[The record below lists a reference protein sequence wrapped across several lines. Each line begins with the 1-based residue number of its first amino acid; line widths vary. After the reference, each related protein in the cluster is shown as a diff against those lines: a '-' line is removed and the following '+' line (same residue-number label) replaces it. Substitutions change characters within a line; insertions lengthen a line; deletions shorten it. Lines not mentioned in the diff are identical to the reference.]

1 MSAQLRALIVE
12 DDRAWQQI
20 LSEILT
26 DAGLA
31 VDVADSLP
39 AAVAA
44 LKSAPHRLAVVDLS
58 LAGRD
63 HRNQDGLQVLDA
75 ARRLDPGCATI
86 MLTGFAT
93 VELAVSVLGAYG
105 ALTCLRKEKFNRAEF
120 RELVRR
126 ALATAPAARISAGS
140 AVVPASGV
148 SQTACPT
155 AARAVGEALVVEDD
169 AGWQNILTELLVDAG
184 YRVRICSGFGEALG
198 CLRHSRYAL
207 AVVDL
212 SLEGAMK
219 ADLWQPTPSVQTLD
233 GYRLLASTRA
243 GGVPTIVVSGVAAPA
258 DIERAYAEHG
268 IFAYL
273 EKQNFSRRAFLEA
286 VAGAQAAAESRSVL
300 ESLTARE
307 RAVLGLLVRGL
318 TNKEIAEALIITDN
332 TVKRHLKAIFDKLG
346 VHTRAAAVTKA
357 IGAGIPASVP
367 EPDEATNG

>member
-1 MSAQLRALIVE
+1 VSSQPRALIVE

-58 LAGRD
+58 LASED

-75 ARRLDPGCATI
+75 ARRLDPGCVTI

-93 VELAVSVLGAYG
+93 VELAVSVLGAHG
-105 ALTCLRKEKFNRAEF
+105 ALTCLRKEKFNRVEF
-120 RELVRR
+120 RELVKR
-126 ALATAPAARISAGS
+126 ALATAPPAQICAGDVAIPPGGVNQAARSA
-140 AVVPASGV
+140 
-148 SQTACPT
+148 TAQAT
-155 AARAVGEALVVEDD
+155 GEVLVVEDD
-169 AGWQNILTELLVDAG
+169 AGWQSILTELLTDAG

-198 CLRHSRYAL
+198 CLRRGKYAL

-212 SLEGAMK
+212 SLEGAVG
-219 ADLWQPTPSVQTLD
+219 ADPWEPMGPAEALD

-243 GGVPTIVVSGVAAPA
+243 GGLPTIVVSGVATPVA
-258 DIERAYAEHG
+258 IERAYAEYG
-268 IFAYL
+268 VFAYL
-273 EKQNFSRRAFLEA
+273 EKQTFSRRAFLEA
-286 VAGAQAAAESRSVL
+286 VAGARAAADSHRAL

-307 RAVLGLLVRGL
+307 RAVLELLVCGL
-318 TNKEIAEALIITDN
+318 TNKEIAEALVITDN
-332 TVKRHLKAIFDKLG
+332 TVKRHLKAIFDKLA
-346 VHTRAAAVTKA
+346 VHTRAAAVAKA
-357 IGAGIPASVP
+357 ISAGIVADLP
-367 EPDEATNG
+367 EPGDATSG